1 MDRDILLLA
10 LEDTSYSEGLVRL
23 VCFVHV
29 RAVSARLACAFVQN
43 LLCLVLVK

>member
-10 LEDTSYSEGLVRL
+10 LEDASNPEGLVRL

-29 RAVSARLACAFVQN
+29 RAVSPGLVRAVVQD